1 MVRTETHS
9 TSCRLLDRP
18 RASSGARPPSDSVPC
33 CTGEPAPLLPSPIA
47 RAEDAIPG
55 WDSLW
60 VDLGGEG

>member
-9 TSCRLLDRP
+9 TACLLDRLS
-18 RASSGARPPSDSVPC
+18 ASSGARPASEAIAFSASDQTRLLSPPCDRAEGSVP
-33 CTGEPAPLLPSPIA
+33 
-47 RAEDAIPG
+47 R